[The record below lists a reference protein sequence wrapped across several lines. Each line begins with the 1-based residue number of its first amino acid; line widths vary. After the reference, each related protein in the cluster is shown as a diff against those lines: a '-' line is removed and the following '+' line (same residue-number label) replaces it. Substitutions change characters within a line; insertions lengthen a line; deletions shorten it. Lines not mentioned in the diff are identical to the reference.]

1 MKTATPLPTR
11 SLLITV
17 GTVLLF
23 FLSSAGAQENPRPYF
38 DPDRFEEAITAF
50 EQAHAAE
57 PEPEG
62 AVLAIGSSSIRFW
75 RTIKD
80 DLAPLTIVHRGFGGS
95 TMRDALH
102 YMDRIVIPHKPRA
115 VVLYEGDND
124 LAAFKVAPA
133 VVMENFNAFAAK
145 LQETLPDT
153 RLYVLSI
160 KPSIARMDTW
170 DAMAQTN
177 GRLQARCAEIDG
189 CTYIDVATPMFH
201 RDGELREDIF
211 VEDNIHMNAAGYD
224 IWTQTVKPV
233 LLERELAFESE

>member
-1 MKTATPLPTR
+1 MKSLP
-11 SLLITV
+11 

-23 FLSSAGAQENPRPYF
+23 LVLFVSTAWAQESPRPYF
-38 DPDRFEEAITAF
+38 DPNRFEEAISAF

-75 RTIKD
+75 RTIKE

-95 TMRDALH
+95 TMKDALH

-115 VVLYEGDND
+115 VILYEGDND
-124 LAAFKVAPA
+124 LAAFRVTPA
-133 VVMENFNAFAAK
+133 VVMENFNAFVAK
-145 LQETLPDT
+145 LQADLPDT

-170 DAMAQTN
+170 EAMARTN
-177 GRLQARCAEIDG
+177 ELLAERCAEIND
-189 CTYIDVATPMFH
+189 CAYIDVATAMFD
-201 RDGELREDIF
+201 RNGELKKDIF
-211 VEDNIHMNAAGYD
+211 VDDNIHMNAAGYD

-233 LLERELAFESE
+233 LLEQELAFEAE